1 MSAIAYIGIGSND
14 GARLHNCRTALN
26 LIGQDNE
33 IEVKRVSMWYES
45 EALSPSGAPSD
56 QRDYINGVV
65 EVATDL
71 GAREL
76 LSYLLAVEVKMG
88 RPRTRP
94 KGKPRTIDLDLLLY
108 DACVID
114 EEGMVVPHPELS
126 KRMFV
131 LTPLCD
137 IAPDAV
143 EPRTGFTARQMAEVC
158 STATAQRVTKL
169 EEDGCSG

>member
-26 LIGQDNE
+26 FIGQDNE

-56 QRDYINGVV
+56 QRNYINGVV
-65 EVATDL
+65 EIVTEL

-76 LSYLLAVEVKMG
+76 LSYLLATEVKMG

-108 DACVID
+108 GTCVID
-114 EEGMVVPHPELS
+114 EEGMVVPHPALA

-137 IAPDAV
+137 IAPGAV
-143 EPRTGFTARQMAEVC
+143 EPRTGLTARQMADAC
-158 STATAQRVTKL
+158 SVATPQRITHL
-169 EEDGCSG
+169 GEHAC